1 MYIVEGVKIM
11 GSFNKNKEIV
21 SVCKYYY
28 DIVNFEIYEDDK
40 IKQNI
45 INLYIEYIFSFDIVT
60 KREKEKLEQIDKIVY
75 KFLTDKRFNKEMIR
89 ELSHLRVSKAVSNVV
104 EYVMNKMIEY
114 FENYKTVYTR
124 NIYIPRWI

>member
-1 MYIVEGVKIM
+1 M
-11 GSFNKNKEIV
+11 
-21 SVCKYYY
+21 
-28 DIVNFEIYEDDK
+28 
-40 IKQNI
+40 
-45 INLYIEYIFSFDIVT
+45 
-60 KREKEKLEQIDKIVY
+60 Y
-75 KFLTDKRFNKEMIR
+75 KFLTDKRFNKEMVR

>member
-1 MYIVEGVKIM
+1 MYIVEGVKNM

-21 SVCKYYY
+21 GVCKYYY
-28 DIVNFEIYEDDK
+28 DIVNYEIYEDDK

>member
-1 MYIVEGVKIM
+1 M

-75 KFLTDKRFNKEMIR
+75 KFLTDKRFNKEMVS
-89 ELSHLRVSKAVSNVV
+89 ELSHLRVSKSVSNVV
-104 EYVMNKMIEY
+104 EYVMNKMMEY

>member
-1 MYIVEGVKIM
+1 M

-21 SVCKYYY
+21 SVCKHYY

-75 KFLTDKRFNKEMIR
+75 KFLTDKRFNKEMVR

>member
-1 MYIVEGVKIM
+1 M

-75 KFLTDKRFNKEMIR
+75 KFLTDKRFNKEMVS
-89 ELSHLRVSKAVSNVV
+89 ELSHLRVSKSVSNVV

>member
-75 KFLTDKRFNKEMIR
+75 KFLTDKRFNKEMVS
-89 ELSHLRVSKAVSNVV
+89 ELSHLRVSKSVSNVV

>member
-1 MYIVEGVKIM
+1 M

-21 SVCKYYY
+21 SVCKHYY

-75 KFLTDKRFNKEMIR
+75 KFLTDKRFNKEMIK
-89 ELSHLRVSKAVSNVV
+89 ELSHLKVSRAVSNVV

>member
-1 MYIVEGVKIM
+1 M

-21 SVCKYYY
+21 GVCKYYY

-75 KFLTDKRFNKEMIR
+75 KFLTDKRFNKEMVR

>member
-1 MYIVEGVKIM
+1 M

-21 SVCKYYY
+21 GVCKYYY
-28 DIVNFEIYEDDK
+28 DIVNYEIYEDDK

-75 KFLTDKRFNKEMIR
+75 KFLTDKRFNKEMVR

>member
-1 MYIVEGVKIM
+1 M

-21 SVCKYYY
+21 GVCKYYY
-28 DIVNFEIYEDDK
+28 DIVNYEIYEDDK